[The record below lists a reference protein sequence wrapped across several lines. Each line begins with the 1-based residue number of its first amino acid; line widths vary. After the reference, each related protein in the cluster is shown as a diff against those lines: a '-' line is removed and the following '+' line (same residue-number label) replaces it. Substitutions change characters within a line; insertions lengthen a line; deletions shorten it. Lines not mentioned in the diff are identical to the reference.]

1 MVTVEHLS
9 SLDCLIWLQACH
21 AVGEAIGQHQT
32 TVSRHQKKCAEA
44 FSIQVEKSGGE
55 WRISGDTELL
65 QLEREVHQA
74 ARLQAHHRLRL
85 EANGYGTTTLG
96 LKVPQAWVI
105 GRSRI
110 QHAQHLNQLLKQRI
124 IDAWLIGPRRERPAD
139 LSFQLIPIQRG
150 SQAACLAVLAEHQS
164 SEPVVDLVKA
174 LESEPIPVPRD
185 GS

>member
-1 MVTVEHLS
+1 MPCRWRSHWPAPDDRDS
-9 SLDCLIWLQACH
+9 AP
-21 AVGEAIGQHQT
+21 
-32 TVSRHQKKCAEA
+32 KKCAEA

-85 EANGYGTTTLG
+85 EADGYGTTTLG
-96 LKVPQAWVI
+96 LKVPQTWVN

-110 QHAQHLNQLLKQRI
+110 QHAQHLNQLLNQRI

-139 LSFQLIPIQRG
+139 ASFQLIPIQRG
-150 SQAACLAVLAEHQS
+150 SKAAWLAVLAEHQS
-164 SEPVVDLVKA
+164 NEPVVNLVKA
-174 LESEPIPVPRD
+174 LQSEPIPMPRD